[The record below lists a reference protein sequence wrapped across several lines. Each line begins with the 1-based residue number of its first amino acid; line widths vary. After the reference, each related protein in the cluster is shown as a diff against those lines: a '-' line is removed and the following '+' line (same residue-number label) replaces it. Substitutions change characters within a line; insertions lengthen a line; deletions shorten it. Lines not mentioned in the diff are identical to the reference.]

1 MGPVDED
8 LSLLIDKVNFN
19 VDTTSVEKVTIMD
32 TSISMPSVASKF
44 YSKKG
49 NQTYLNKQVIPET
62 VKI

>member
-32 TSISMPSVASKF
+32 TSISMPSVASEF
-44 YSKKG
+44 NSKQG